1 MMSCTQPIRRAAQVT
16 PNNVALI
23 CGDRKHTFS
32 ETQHRIS
39 CVARFL
45 VDGGFKEGDRAALL
59 ALNSDRYY
67 EIFFAIPWSGGVVVP
82 LNIRWSLAELL
93 YSLNDSGTSVMFV
106 DDMFVSL
113 AEKINDE
120 LGPVIRFI
128 YIGDGACPEW
138 MSRYD
143 VMMDVSEPLL
153 DAGRCGDDLLGI
165 FYTGGTT
172 GFPKG
177 VMLSHNNFYSSALS
191 MMSEM
196 GIRTPYVR
204 YLHAAPM
211 FHIADAAVGMAN
223 TLAGNTHV
231 FIPAFEPS
239 SVMNAIAKFEVT
251 DVLLVP
257 TMIGML
263 LEHEGFASAKL
274 GSLKKIVYGASP
286 MPLGVLHKVM
296 EKLSHVALYQAYGQT
311 ELAPVISIL
320 RPEHHVL
327 TGDGADKVRSAGQA
341 SVIVEIK
348 VIDSD
353 GAPLLAGEVGE
364 VLVKGPNT
372 MLGYWEMPEQTKS
385 TINDG
390 WVHTGDAG
398 YLDDDGFLF
407 LVDRVKDM
415 IVTGGENVFSAE
427 VENVVS
433 QHPAVQEVAV
443 IGIPHPKW
451 GESVHAV
458 VRLSSH
464 SSASEKELIEYCRAA
479 IAAYKCPRSV
489 TFVSDPLPTT
499 SVGKISKK
507 DIRKPY
513 WNDSDKAIN

>member
-1 MMSCTQPIRRAAQVT
+1 MMSCTQPIRRSAQVN
-16 PNNVALI
+16 PNGLSLI
-23 CGDRKHTFS
+23 CDERKLTCR
-32 ETQHRIS
+32 EVELRIS
-39 CVARFL
+39 CLAAGLLSV
-45 VDGGFKEGDRAALL
+45 GFTEGDRVAIL
-59 ALNSDRYY
+59 ALNSEQYY
-67 EIFFAIPWSGGVVVP
+67 QVFFSVPWAGGVVVP
-82 LNIRWSLAELL
+82 LNIRWSVTELL
-93 YSLNDSGTSVMFV
+93 YSLDDSGATILFV
-106 DDMFVSL
+106 DDAFVSIAKVIKGRVGSKL
-113 AEKINDE
+113 KFIYMSDGETPDRMIGCEELIRIND
-120 LGPVIRFI
+120 PVV
-128 YIGDGACPEW
+128 DH
-138 MSRYD
+138 
-143 VMMDVSEPLL
+143 
-153 DAGRCGDDLLGI
+153 GRGGVDLLGI

-177 VMLSHNNFYSSALS
+177 VMLSHDNFYISAFSL
-191 MMSEM
+191 MSEI
-196 GIRTPYVR
+196 GFKTFGVR

-211 FHIADAAVGMAN
+211 FHIADAAISMAN
-223 TLAGNTHV
+223 TIAGNTHV
-231 FIPAFEPS
+231 FIPGFEPAL
-239 SVMNAIAKFEVT
+239 VMGTIAKHKVT

-257 TMIGML
+257 TMVGML
-263 LEHEGFASAKL
+263 LEHDEFSCADLS
-274 GSLKKIVYGASP
+274 SLKKIVYGASP
-286 MPLGVLHKVM
+286 MPLGVLHNAIDR
-296 EKLSHVALYQAYGQT
+296 LPHVDLFQAYGQT
-311 ELAPVISIL
+311 ELAPVVTIL
-320 RPEHHVL
+320 RPENHVL
-327 TGDGADKVRSAGQA
+327 DGLGTSKMRSAGQA

-348 VIDSD
+348 VVDVD
-353 GAPLLAGEVGE
+353 GGTVASGNVGE

-372 MLGYWEMPEQTKS
+372 MLGYWGMPEQTKS

-458 VRLSSH
+458 VRLSAH
-464 SSASEKELIEYCRAA
+464 SSASEKELIEYCRGA
-479 IAAYKCPRSV
+479 IAVYKCPRSV

-513 WNDSDKAIN
+513 WNDNDKAIN